1 MSHFVITLGC
11 EYGSGGPDIGRMIAD
26 SLGIEFY
33 DRDLIDKVVDDLGVG
48 PGAGGKSR
56 HRRQG
61 QI

>member
-33 DRDLIDKVVDDLGVG
+33 DRDLIDKVVDDLGVDRELVEKADTG
-48 PGAGGKSR
+48 D
-56 HRRQG
+56 
-61 QI
+61 